1 MARHEFTKPITFEGT
16 EYTGLDLDLD
26 RLTGKDLINIE
37 AEMTAR
43 GIQAV
48 MPEISK
54 SYQMLVAA
62 RAAKVPV
69 ELIEELP
76 IKDASAITMK
86 VVNFLFGSA

>member
-1 MARHEFTKPITFEGT
+1 MARHEFAKPIIFDGQ

-26 RLTGKDLINIE
+26 RLTGKDLVNIE

-43 GIQAV
+43 GVQAV

-62 RAAKVPV
+62 RSAKVPV

-76 IKDASAITMK
+76 IKEASAITMK

>member
-1 MARHEFTKPITFEGT
+1 MAFHAFAKPFTFEGQ

-26 RLTGKDLINIE
+26 RLTGKDLVNIE
-37 AEMTAR
+37 AEMAAR

-69 ELIEELP
+69 DLIEALP
-76 IKDASAITMK
+76 IKEASTITMK
-86 VVNFLFGSA
+86 VVNFLFASA

>member
-1 MARHEFTKPITFEGT
+1 MSRVEFSKPFTFESV

-43 GIQAV
+43 GVQAP

-54 SYQMLVAA
+54 SYQMLIAA
-62 RAAKVPV
+62 RAARVPV

-76 IKDASAITMK
+76 MKDASAVTMK

>member
-1 MARHEFTKPITFEGT
+1 MSRHEFAKPITFEGT
-16 EYTGLDLDLD
+16 EYSGLDLDLD
-26 RLTGKDLINIE
+26 RLTGKDLVNIE

-76 IKDASAITMK
+76 IKEASAITMK